1 MPKYEILH
9 SGEYW
14 QTLRRA
20 KAEREAR
27 RAAQPRPD
35 YVPDGGLIFTF
46 VPGRAEPVTSTL
58 HPNGSLIPIPG
69 LPVASST
76 ARAPAAIMRA
86 RPKPRN
92 GRSTNSFAAV
102 ATARATQE
110 DAVLLARLK
119 ESLLAREIR
128 KQKEE
133 QRKLA
138 RAGKAALRRFVAR
151 KDPGRLIWGGGDT
164 GGNGRRLPRRMG
176 QLEERGREGFVSLSS
191 RRHQRKRDHRWWRT
205 GEALHR
211 GRGVFA
217 SRVRRRS
224 NEMWRDAKIF
234 IPPALAPWSP
244 IVRLPTPGGVILE
257 GGAGGAQLDICL
269 AWRLRRQGGI
279 DGRRSP
285 VGTVA
290 PGRVG
295 GQVVERLAPVAH
307 VVIPAGGIAPGQ
319 DRH

>member
-46 VPGRAEPVTSTL
+46 VPGWAEPVTSTL

-119 ESLLAREIR
+119 ESRLRERYESR
-128 KQKEE
+128 KRNKENYCAQTFRCAQRPGAGAWAVRILDLTE
-133 QRKLA
+133 QNY
-138 RAGKAALRRFVAR
+138 
-151 KDPGRLIWGGGDT
+151 PLIWAVGILVEMGDAASKNGAARRTGKGGLSYGIGACKNDIMYLGINGSGTIGGG
-164 GGNGRRLPRRMG
+164 GRRGAPSG
-176 QLEERGREGFVSLSS
+176 GVGSS
-191 RRHQRKRDHRWWRT
+191 PV
-205 GEALHR
+205 E
-211 GRGVFA
+211 
-217 SRVRRRS
+217 S
-224 NEMWRDAKIF
+224 DA
-234 IPPALAPWSP
+234 
-244 IVRLPTPGGVILE
+244 GGVILE

-269 AWRLRRQGGI
+269 AWRLRRRGGMTG
-279 DGRRSP
+279 DVPSRYRRPRAGWRAGRR
-285 VGTVA
+285 
-290 PGRVG
+290 
-295 GQVVERLAPVAH
+295 RLAPVAH
-307 VVIPAGGIAPGQ
+307 VVIPAGGIAP
-319 DRH
+319 